1 MIEIY
6 FIANYV
12 KNAGDYWNVIFFQ
25 SELKAKNQKFRMWN
39 RKNGRLVRAGGR
51 KMVESK
57 QSKTGKVLAF
67 KSAKAGGTMRLLK
80 KRPGTGRVLTFVE
93 KLGKAGGNVK
103 VLKKNRRPGKVLTF
117 VEKSMERETAEE
129 SMEESGMA
137 GDSGEMGGTSEE
149 EGEKQVI
156 LQFVAFS

>member
-1 MIEIY
+1 MPLNLEKLRD
-6 FIANYV
+6 ASN
-12 KNAGDYWNVIFFQ
+12 
-25 SELKAKNQKFRMWN
+25 
-39 RKNGRLVRAGGR
+39 
-51 KMVESK
+51 
-57 QSKTGKVLAF
+57 
-67 KSAKAGGTMRLLK
+67 
-80 KRPGTGRVLTFVE
+80 FVE

-129 SMEESGMA
+129 SMEESGLA